1 VWLKGICAEV
11 LASEDVNTGVYCDS
25 QSAIHLSKHQVF
37 HERSKHID
45 VRLHYIR
52 EIVQSGEVSLTKIAS
67 SKNPADMLTKP
78 LPSVK
83 FVLCK
88 DLTGVTTL

>member
-1 VWLKGICAEV
+1 MNVSDVVCQIFWVWSV
-11 LASEDVNTGVYCDS
+11 TTV
-25 QSAIHLSKHQVF
+25 HLSKHQVF

-52 EIVQSGEVSLTKIAS
+52 EIVQSDKVSLTKIAS
-67 SKNPADMLTKP
+67 SKNSADMLTKP

-88 DLTGVTTL
+88 DLTEVTTL

>member
-1 VWLKGICAEV
+1 MWLIGICADV
-11 LASEDVNTGVYCDS
+11 LVSEDVNTVVYCDS
-25 QSAIHLSKHQVF
+25 QNVIHLSKHQVF

-67 SKNPADMLTKP
+67 SKNPADMFTKP
-78 LPSVK
+78 QPSVK

-88 DLTGVTTL
+88 DLTRVTTL